1 MRTANVVIGFSKRMR
16 FRVHLKQSKEA
27 TDLPGE
33 LGANLLSQLQSLLI
47 RLPGKDVLFF
57 QLSLGG
63 PVAELD
69 G

>member
-1 MRTANVVIGFSKRMR
+1 MATGFSKRVR
-16 FRVHLKQSKEA
+16 FRVHLKQSKGA
-27 TDLPGE
+27 PDLPGE
-33 LGANLLSQLQSLLI
+33 LGANLLPQLQSLLVC
-47 RLPGKDVLFF
+47 LPGKDVLFF

>member
-1 MRTANVVIGFSKRMR
+1 MVIGFSKRMR

-33 LGANLLSQLQSLLI
+33 LGATRRSPVAPHPSA
-47 RLPGKDVLFF
+47 GEYVLF